1 MAQRKITFRAL
12 YHALKTIVSYT
23 PINNKMNMQ
32 FGQRSYCFDFES
44 VNEVIPE
51 MRRARNLPNMCPNMM
66 VKIGYGSLCL
76 SETDFSLINYIIYE
90 L

>member
-51 MRRARNLPNMCPNMM
+51 MRRAH
-66 VKIGYGSLCL
+66 
-76 SETDFSLINYIIYE
+76 
-90 L
+90 